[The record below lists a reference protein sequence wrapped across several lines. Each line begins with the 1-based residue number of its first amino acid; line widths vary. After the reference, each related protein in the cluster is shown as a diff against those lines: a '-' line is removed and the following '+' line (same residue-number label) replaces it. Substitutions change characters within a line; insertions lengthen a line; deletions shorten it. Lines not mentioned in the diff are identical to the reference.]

1 MPQPFRAVLF
11 DLDGVLADS
20 EPWWNQIDAQL
31 LAEYGV
37 KYRGEYHRE
46 VLGVSYRIAVEFYKN
61 AFKLS
66 AATEEIMRRR
76 SEIATT
82 FFVNRIGLFPSV
94 KQVLEQLRSTS
105 LRLAV
110 ATSSVGPSARPFLDR
125 HQLTHFFAAIVTGE
139 EVDRGKPQPDIYLR
153 TAEKLDISPGA
164 CLVIEDA
171 LAGIAAAKAAK
182 MRVAAIPDRRF
193 VDPREYESEAD
204 YVLADLAEVPSLV
217 SAVGMSAAE

>member
-82 FFVNRIGLFPSV
+82 FFVDRIGLFRSV
-94 KQVLEQLRSTS
+94 KEVLEQLRRMS
-105 LRLAV
+105 LRLAIG
-110 ATSSVGPSARPFLDR
+110 TSSVGPSARPFLDR
-125 HQLTHFFAAIVTGE
+125 HQL
-139 EVDRGKPQPDIYLR
+139 
-153 TAEKLDISPGA
+153 
-164 CLVIEDA
+164 
-171 LAGIAAAKAAK
+171 
-182 MRVAAIPDRRF
+182 
-193 VDPREYESEAD
+193 
-204 YVLADLAEVPSLV
+204 
-217 SAVGMSAAE
+217 